1 MGAHA
6 SMGRMKHAADMA
18 RLRALACMGLT
29 PQAFI
34 PALLEL
40 LHELI
45 PSDRNLFDW
54 TDARGRLLY
63 YYFEGDIDP
72 EINRHYFEVFH
83 NRKEAEVMPSFH
95 EALTSGLVVHSAAR
109 LERPEF
115 FRSALYN
122 EIWRPQRLHT
132 RLEAVV
138 RGSGGELM
146 ESLVLYRGQGE
157 RSFGRAEEL
166 LLERVVPYVA
176 SGLQAGA
183 MAQACQ
189 GFVQRLDRRAV
200 LCLGPQGELQ
210 HLSPQALKLLLL
222 AHGGVTPQGAGC
234 PPRRE
239 NFATL
244 TALWE
249 QHKRAMA
256 AAAQGIPLSL
266 SVENVW
272 GRFVFEACELRP
284 LDPGEAS
291 LLHIT
296 LQHQE
301 PGVLAMRRA
310 LDRLNLSPTQKE
322 VCLQLQA
329 GHTQLEIARLMAVSP
344 STIADHVRKI
354 YGRLDVHSAHELA
367 AVIQRQMGSS

>member
-1 MGAHA
+1 
-6 SMGRMKHAADMA
+6 MGRMKHAADMA
-18 RLRALACMGLT
+18 RLRALASMGLT

-54 TDARGRLLY
+54 TDTRGRLLY
-63 YYFEGDIDP
+63 YYFEGDVDP

-95 EALTSGLVVHSAAR
+95 EALSSGLVVHSAAR

-132 RLEAVV
+132 RLEAVI
-138 RGSGGELM
+138 RGAGGALM
-146 ESLVLYRGQGE
+146 GSLVLYRGPGE
-157 RSFGRAEEL
+157 RSFCRAEEL
-166 LLERVVPYVA
+166 LLERLVPYV
-176 SGLQAGA
+176 SLGLQAGA
-183 MAQACQ
+183 MAEACRDYS
-189 GFVQRLDRRAV
+189 QRPDRRAM
-200 LCLGPQGELQ
+200 LCLGPQGKLL

-222 AHGGVTPQGAGC
+222 AHGGVTPQGAAC
-234 PPRRE
+234 IPRRE
-239 NFATL
+239 NFPAL
-244 TALWE
+244 SALWE
-249 QHKRAMA
+249 QHQRAMGLA
-256 AAAQGIPLSL
+256 ARGIPLSL
-266 SVENVW
+266 SVENAW

-284 LDPGEAS
+284 LNPGDAA
-291 LLHIT
+291 LLQIT

-301 PGVLAMRRA
+301 PCVLAMRRA
-310 LDRLNLSPTQKE
+310 LDSLNLSPSQKQ

-329 GHTQLEIARLMAVSP
+329 GHTQQEIARLLAVAP

-354 YGRLDVHSAHELA
+354 YARLDVHSAHELA
-367 AVIQRQMGSS
+367 ALIQRQLCRA